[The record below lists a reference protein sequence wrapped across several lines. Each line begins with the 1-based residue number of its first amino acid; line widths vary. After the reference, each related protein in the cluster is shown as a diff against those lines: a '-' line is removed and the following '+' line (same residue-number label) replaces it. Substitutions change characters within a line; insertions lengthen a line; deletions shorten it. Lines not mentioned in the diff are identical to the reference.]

1 MIKKHM
7 AALTLGVALATF
19 APMLTTSV
27 SQAGATSNPSITV
40 AIGSQNWQ
48 FGAFYVAQADGL
60 FTKNKVNVN
69 VSSYSASSI
78 MTSLLVSG
86 QIQLGITGATASLQI
101 VEAGE
106 PSQLIFDTGNIG
118 AGADA
123 VISEKSITSISQ
135 LKSGTCNLVTQGPG
149 KGSYALA
156 VAWERV
162 NGITNCNSVVA
173 QNVPIQIADAE
184 SGSDQAAVV
193 SYGAALP
200 YIDAGLVNLLYN
212 PTTVTK
218 AVAKQM
224 FATQYPAFG
233 VIGLTSTL
241 TANSVAVTRF
251 IKAMREAT
259 ALLTTK
265 TPAYIAKL
273 VAKSPGWIGTPVSVI
288 EVALKSELSS
298 FPTGKLA
305 GNISAAA
312 WSTALTGFTTWDI
325 AGYSPTLPAIQY
337 GTEINMSYFNKA
349 G

>member
-1 MIKKHM
+1 MIKKYV

-19 APMLTTSV
+19 APMLTMPI
-27 SQAGATSNPSITV
+27 SQAGAAVPTITV

-60 FTKNKVNVN
+60 FTKNKVAVN

-86 QIQLGITGATASLQI
+86 QIQLGITSDVASLQI
-101 VEAGE
+101 AGAGE
-106 PSQLIFDTGNIG
+106 PSQLIFNTGNIG

-123 VISEKSITSISQ
+123 VISAKSITSMSQ
-135 LKSGTCNLVTQGPG
+135 LTSGTCNVVTQGPG
-149 KGSYALA
+149 KGSYALM

-162 NGITNCNSVVA
+162 NAITNCNSVVA
-173 QNVPIQIADAE
+173 QNVPIQIADVE

-200 YIDAGLVNLLYN
+200 YIDAGLVNLVYN
-212 PTTVTK
+212 PTTVSK

-224 FATQYPAFG
+224 FATPYPAFG

-251 IKAMREAT
+251 IKAMREAQ
-259 ALLTTK
+259 AILTTK

-273 VAKSPGWIGTPVSVI
+273 VSRSPGWIGTPVSAI
-288 EVALKSELSS
+288 EVALKSEISS
-298 FPTGKLA
+298 FPTGKKAGMISTSAWNTTLA
-305 GNISAAA
+305 GLVDWDVA
-312 WSTALTGFTTWDI
+312 GF
-325 AGYSPTLPAIQY
+325 SPTGSAYQY
-337 GTEINMSYFNKA
+337 GTAINMSYFNKA

>member
-1 MIKKHM
+1 MIKKHV

-19 APMLTTSV
+19 APMLTMSA
-27 SQAGATSNPSITV
+27 SQAGAAVPTITV

-60 FTKNKVNVN
+60 FTKNKVSVS

-86 QIQLGITGATASLQI
+86 QIKLGITSDVASLQI
-101 VEAGE
+101 AEAGE
-106 PSQLIFDTGNIG
+106 PSQLIFNTGNIG

-123 VISEKSITSISQ
+123 VISAKSITSISQ
-135 LKSGTCNLVTQGPG
+135 LTSGTCNVVTQGPG
-149 KGSYALA
+149 KGSYALM

-162 NGITNCNSVVA
+162 NSITNCSSVVA
-173 QNVPIQIADAE
+173 QNVPIQISDVE

-200 YIDAGLVNLLYN
+200 YINAGLVNLIYN
-212 PTTVTK
+212 PTTVSK
-218 AVAKQM
+218 ATAKAM
-224 FATQYPAFG
+224 FATPYPAFG
-233 VIGLTSTL
+233 VIGLPATL
-241 TANSVAVTRF
+241 KANSVAVTRF

-259 ALLTTK
+259 AIMTTK
-265 TPAYIAKL
+265 SPAYVAKL
-273 VAKSPGWIGTPVSVI
+273 VSKSPGWVGTPVSAI

-298 FPTGKLA
+298 LPTGKTA
-305 GNISAAA
+305 GIITSSA
-312 WSTALTGFTTWDI
+312 WSTTLAGLVNWDI
-325 AGYSPTLPAIQY
+325 AGYTASTPAYQY
-337 GTEINMSYFNKA
+337 GTAVNMSYFNKA